1 MSVNIIVTAV
11 APIALAAACRPP
23 PSSDDPRAADGAV
36 PVEIAMRDGRE
47 RLGFDYNDEEAVA
60 EQFEFARGAA
70 MNCRHSPVFAILTG
84 PAG

>member
-1 MSVNIIVTAV
+1 
-11 APIALAAACRPP
+11 
-23 PSSDDPRAADGAV
+23 
-36 PVEIAMRDGRE
+36 MRDGRE